1 MIRTV
6 LLLLMMLSMSACG
19 TLAAGGAGRNNQQY
33 GFDDASATPSDA
45 SISANIRRQLISDT
59 AINANEIT
67 VSTDQGVV
75 TLEGQVANTA
85 IRDRVLSICNRTTGV
100 RQVVSRLQINQD

>member
-1 MIRTV
+1 MIRAV
-6 LLLLMMLSMSACG
+6 LLFLMILSMSACG

-45 SISANIRRQLISDT
+45 SISA
-59 AINANEIT
+59 INANEIT

-75 TLEGQVANTA
+75 TLEGQVANTT
-85 IRDRVLSICNRTTGV
+85 IRDRILSICNGTTGV
-100 RQVVSRLQINQD
+100 RQVVSRLKIDQD